1 MIGKE
6 HVKMRNEINS
16 IVIDKG
22 TDLLPIGTV
31 ALIKGIVQ
39 PVMIYGRMQ
48 QQVDQEEKVWEY
60 VACPYPQGHISDET
74 NVFFN
79 HDQIQQVIFKGFE
92 SEGEKI
98 MKEKLL
104 SLKQGINHEGNH

>member
-1 MIGKE
+1 MTNG
-6 HVKMRNEINS
+6 INS

-31 ALIKGIVQ
+31 VFVESIAQ
-39 PVMIYGRMQ
+39 SVMIYGRMQ
-48 QQVDQEEKVWEY
+48 QQADQGEKVWDY

-79 HDQIQQVIFKGFE
+79 HEQIKQVIYKGFE
-92 SEGEKI
+92 SEGEKL
-98 MKEKLL
+98 MKEKLQ
-104 SLKQGINHEGNH
+104 SLKQGNES